1 VHLFPLAPRSFFFI
15 FIFIFLTTVPRR
27 GPPDVMF
34 TYVVYTAK
42 KMMYTSRR
50 FAYGYSIFCLESVT
64 RKNDVKSISLYFR
77 YFIKCYLS
85 SAPDT
90 LLVVKTPR
98 ERCVYT
104 GEKILF
110 RGSEIQNAPFLPKTY
125 LSISYLAIYIYGY
138 ICMGKERK
146 REGGTKAVRF
156 ERRQLQVS
164 FHSKK

>member
-1 VHLFPLAPRSFFFI
+1 MHLFPLAHRSFFF
-15 FIFIFLTTVPRR
+15 FIFFLTTVPRWVL
-27 GPPDVMF
+27 PDVMF

-42 KMMYTSRR
+42 KWCICRVDLLTDTV
-50 FAYGYSIFCLESVT
+50 FFCLESVT

-90 LLVVKTPR
+90 LLVVKTPW
-98 ERCVYT
+98 ERCIYS

-110 RGSEIQNAPFLPKTY
+110 RGSEIQNAPFLPKRY
-125 LSISYLAIYIYGY
+125 LSIDLSIYIYGY
-138 ICMGKERK
+138 ICIGKERK
-146 REGGTKAVRF
+146 WERGTKAVRF
-156 ERRQLQVS
+156 EWRQLQVS